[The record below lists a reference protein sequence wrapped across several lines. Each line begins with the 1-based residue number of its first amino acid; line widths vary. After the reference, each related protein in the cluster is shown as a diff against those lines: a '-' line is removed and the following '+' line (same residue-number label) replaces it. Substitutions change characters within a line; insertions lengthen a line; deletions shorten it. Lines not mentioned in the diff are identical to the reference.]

1 MPVTPAILPDTIP
14 RCQRCA
20 ARPSCLIGRLPR
32 PHQERLDPTIREVGF
47 RKGEALQSEGVAPA
61 VVRSIKLG
69 TVMLT
74 RGGEDGKH
82 RPVAMVGRGHL
93 LGTWGS
99 LDKPTQVGA
108 LALSTGRVCEL
119 PLTALRHSTHRDPVM
134 LDALHHQLQQAF
146 ARLADWSQVMRL
158 RGLKHQLL
166 AALNLLALEQGTRTV
181 HLPSQVALASL
192 LSSSRESVA
201 RMLRQLEDEGLLRR
215 VDRWR
220 GELTPTAPETEPND
234 QG

>member
-1 MPVTPAILPDTIP
+1 MPAFPAALPDTIP

-32 PHQERLDPTIREVGF
+32 LQQERLDPAIREVGF
-47 RKGEALQSEGVAPA
+47 RKGEVLQFEGVAPA

-74 RGGEDGKH
+74 RSGEDGKH

-93 LGTWGS
+93 MGTWGS
-99 LDKPTQVGA
+99 LDMPTQVGA
-108 LALSTGRVCEL
+108 LAQSAGRVCEL
-119 PLTALRHSTHRDPVM
+119 PVTALRHSKHQDPVL

-158 RGLKHQLL
+158 RGLKRQLL
-166 AALNLLALEQGTRTV
+166 AALNLLAQEQGTRTV
-181 HLPSQVALASL
+181 LLPSQVALASL

-201 RMLRQLEDEGLLRR
+201 RMLSQLEDEGLLRR
-215 VDRWR
+215 VDRWH
-220 GELTPTAPETEPND
+220 GELMSATPETPRSD